1 MSEQP
6 KLVFD
11 NKPQI
16 VTVITD
22 LMPFTM
28 PFTMPGSITST
39 RVLNP
44 DSKVKRLVFEGLQP
58 SLVFENTD
66 KKLVFD
72 ILQESFFGI
81 FDDTFDDTFG

>member
-16 VTVITD
+16 VTVIIGG
-22 LMPFTM
+22 MPFTM
-28 PFTMPGSITST
+28 PFTMPNNSTTT

-44 DSKVKRLVFEGLQP
+44 DSRVKRLVFEGLQP
-58 SLVFENTD
+58 SLVFENVER
-66 KKLVFD
+66 KSVFD
-72 ILQESFFGI
+72 VLQRA
-81 FDDTFDDTFG
+81 DDGDFNNDFNTDFS